1 MKQSFTFFKRNY
13 WNKNNI
19 RRTAGKPDIFYL
31 LFSLFVLFSGTIKL
45 HSQTINHVISA
56 VNFDRGPDCSDYIC
70 GDNNDKVVVCHVPPG
85 NPNNEHEIC
94 ISPNATQAHLAHGD
108 YCGPCIL
115 LSNQDQVDFN
125 IISIYP
131 NPFSNSFFVE
141 LSQDIIINNENLEI
155 IIYDLLG
162 RSVKRVTG
170 IKTVK
175 FEIDMSELNNG
186 MFIYN
191 ISSGK
196 EIIGTGRIL
205 KY

>member
-1 MKQSFTFFKRNY
+1 MKQSFTFFKRPY

-19 RRTAGKPDIFYL
+19 KRTAGKPNIYYL
-31 LFSLFVLFSGTIKL
+31 LFSLLVLFSGTINL
-45 HSQTINHVISA
+45 HSQTINHVINA
-56 VNFDRGPDCSDYIC
+56 VTLDRGSDCNDYVC
-70 GDNNDKVVVCHVPPG
+70 GNNNDKVLLCHVPPG

-94 ISPNATQAHLAHGD
+94 ISPSASHAHLAHGD

-115 LSNQDQVDFN
+115 LSNEDQVN
-125 IISIYP
+125 LKSISIYP
-131 NPFSNSFFVE
+131 NPFTNSFFVE
-141 LSQDIIINNENLEI
+141 LSQEILINNEDLEL

-162 RSVKRVTG
+162 RSVKRVTL
-170 IKTVK
+170 IKTGK
-175 FEIDMSELNNG
+175 IEMDMSELNNG

-196 EIIGTGRIL
+196 EIIGTGKIL